1 MIAAHAACPLCGGT
15 RIVPVPRFASQ
26 HLVRCSSCSFHF
38 SGRIPTEA
46 ELSGYYGTYPIKPPT
61 GITLVRYQELLDRF
75 EPYRMH
81 GNLLDVG
88 CGGGDFLSV
97 ARARGWNVFGTEY
110 GDAFVASAAAK
121 GATMH
126 QGALNAANYPG
137 TLFDV
142 IVSFEVIEHL
152 ALPMDM
158 LTQADRVLR
167 PGGLLYITTPNYN
180 ALNRW
185 LSGHGWDIVNY
196 PEHLSYFTRSTLHRA
211 LSGLGL
217 RRKEMTT
224 TGFSITRL
232 RTSHRPDGRLNTLP
246 PTDDEALRATLE
258 GSAIMRSVK
267 RLLNGT
273 LDLLGRGDTL
283 KATYTK
289 PGQ

>member
-1 MIAAHAACPLCGGT
+1 MIAAHAVCPLCRSDRT
-15 RIVPVPRFASQ
+15 APVPTFASQ
-26 HLVRCSSCSFHF
+26 HLVRCRSCGFRF

-46 ELSGYYGTYPIKPPT
+46 ELSGYYRTYPIKPPT

-75 EPYRMH
+75 EPYRRH

-110 GDAFVASAAAK
+110 GDAFVAAAAAK

-126 QGALNAANYPG
+126 QGALNAAHYPG
-137 TLFDV
+137 ILFDV

-152 ALPMDM
+152 GLPMDM
-158 LTQADRVLR
+158 LHHAERVLR
-167 PGGLLYITTPNYN
+167 PGGLLYLTTPNYN

-185 LSGHGWDIVNY
+185 LSGSGWDIVNY
-196 PEHLSYFTRSTLHRA
+196 PEHLSYFTRNTLHRA
-211 LSGLGL
+211 LNTMGL
-217 RRKEMTT
+217 RRIALRT
-224 TGFSITRL
+224 TGFSVTRL
-232 RTSHRPDGRLNTLP
+232 RTSHKPDGRLNTLP
-246 PTDDEALRATLE
+246 PTDDEALRNALE
-258 GSAIMRSVK
+258 GSAIMRGVK

-283 KATYTK
+283 KATYEK
-289 PGQ
+289 PDQ